1 MTSNICAICC
11 DNMDKTNTLYLLPDK
26 LDQIIFC
33 IECIEYMINNNFSRY
48 IQNIANADCEK
59 SLKSSLIDHIPLYIT
74 KDCLKKS
81 EQIIQLYLSDD
92 HIIDC
97 KLVKPI
103 NDTIL
108 EELNKELDNIK
119 NQMDLDNSFDYL
131 GSIQKL
137 LKDYG
142 LDNLL

>member
-1 MTSNICAICC
+1 MST
-11 DNMDKTNTLYLLPDK
+11 T
-26 LDQIIFC
+26 
-33 IECIEYMINNNFSRY
+33 
-48 IQNIANADCEK
+48 
-59 SLKSSLIDHIPLYIT
+59 
-74 KDCLKKS
+74 
-81 EQIIQLYLSDD
+81 
-92 HIIDC
+92 
-97 KLVKPI
+97 VKPI